1 MQCNTNYTASP
12 KNLEYLNLRVI
23 NSYKKKFG
31 DRVILGLS
39 DHTSGHLSI
48 LGAVALGAKVIEK
61 HFTDN
66 NSRIGPDHNFSMNPK
81 TWKEMVDA
89 TRDLEKTFG
98 DGIKRVEKNEV
109 KSIIVQRRS
118 IRAKTDIAKNSIIK
132 KHMLINL
139 RPITKKGLPP
149 YELGKILNKKAKN
162 IIKCQEEII
171 WKKIKS

>member
-1 MQCNTNYTASP
+1 MQCNSNYTASP

-23 NSYKKKFG
+23 NAYKKKFG

-48 LGAVALGAKVIEK
+48 LGAVVLGAKVIEK

-81 TWKEMVDA
+81 TWKKMVDA
-89 TRDLEKTFG
+89 TRNLEKTLG
-98 DGIKRVEKNEV
+98 DGVKRIEKNEI

-118 IRAKTDIAKNSIIK
+118 MRATGFVEG
-132 KHMLINL
+132 
-139 RPITKKGLPP
+139 R
-149 YELGKILNKKAKN
+149 
-162 IIKCQEEII
+162 
-171 WKKIKS
+171 